1 MTYQEKYSELH
12 KNLEKSGKRLE
23 NALEIISQ
31 INGFGDTNELTEYFN
46 AQKSFAFHSM
56 QFNNLVKYA
65 TLGKIIPETEFVE
78 KEFIYGFIK
87 SDQQR
92 LGTDWEE
99 GDLYPG
105 QSRQEKFYSCEIGLT
120 NDDKIEKN
128 FQETHY
134 KFPVLNLNHGK
145 ECYTYLSERL
155 QYNPDSKLDI
165 ESLDFTKV
173 LDENKP
179 IFVKIKMRTK

>member
-23 NALEIISQ
+23 TTLETISQ
-31 INGFGDTNELTEYFN
+31 INGFGDTKDLNDYFN
-46 AQKSFAFHSM
+46 AQKDFAFHSR
-56 QFNNLVKYA
+56 QFNNLVNYT
-65 TLGKIIPETEFVE
+65 TLGKVNPETEFIE
-78 KEFIYGFIK
+78 KEFIYGFVK
-87 SDQQR
+87 SDQRR
-92 LGTDWEE
+92 LGIDWEE

-105 QSRQEKFYSCEIGLT
+105 QSKQVQFYSCEIGLT
-120 NDDKIEKN
+120 NDDGLEKS
-128 FQETHY
+128 FQETFY

-145 ECYTYLSERL
+145 ECYSYLSERL
-155 QYNPDSKLDI
+155 QYNPDNNFDI
-165 ESLDFTKV
+165 DSLDFTKV